1 LDIVIRGFRDKKTQ
15 QFFAGEMVKEFFGF
29 RKVAERK
36 LTMLDNATDLKDLLS
51 PAGNR
56 LERLKGDRVGQHSIR
71 INDQWRICFVW
82 TTDGPHDVEITDYH

>member
-1 LDIVIRGFRDKKTQ
+1 MIRGFRDKQTQ
-15 QFFAGEMVKEFFGF
+15 QFLAGEMVREFSSF

-36 LTMLDNATDLKDLLS
+36 LTMLDNAVDLKDLLS

-82 TTDGPHDVEITDYH
+82 AADGPHDVEITDYH